1 MLVAAEISALSE
13 GIPDLAALCPTLL
26 VPFRVRSLNNAS
38 ILWIND
44 RWFTERGLMTLRD
57 AQARRRVH
65 EWLLSEFAITSAD
78 EESNQQPDEH
88 PGTAYADRYGTASGT
103 SPHGGSGRVATLGC
117 YQVKGVGKT
126 PLVGSGATW
135 THSHG
140 MATVREAICEAIF
153 GEVLDAELPYGSVPV
168 IAIIDAGETIA
179 ASEDGSFME
188 RRALI
193 VRPAPLR
200 PAHMLRAASFV
211 SSKVG
216 PDFAPGRDAAR
227 TYDLIRHVASLSAE
241 ARECHR
247 IPQTLLELCQRFAA
261 QSAVANALRLHTG
274 GLLAENISLDGAVM
288 DFGVAQAMGDWS
300 NVQVHA
306 HVPGFGQ
313 DIERIVQMA
322 ASIRFYAQKAAC
334 NEQPWFS
341 VDVSRE
347 SLQSSYTEALQ
358 VMFGRLW
365 ATEVIDRESQK
376 AIRTLMQEYFDAQQR
391 VRRRERWDGKP
402 RTTAGWLYDR
412 LIDAQSPVVTSSD
425 RETALV
431 RRIRAVLVDARSIC
445 SDVKVHCWRSAT
457 RLLQPRPELDRLLL
471 EKQIKSALEPTGER
485 EISESV
491 TRLIENVVGISRRWW
506 SNLPAEISVT
516 SQRVFSGCSVLEG
529 IDARSRQRVLWVE
542 GIHAPGCL
550 VLGDTILDE
559 ATAGKLRPELT
570 ARKWHCVIEAP
581 HPIDAIADVLGQAP
595 QKQYA
600 EPPLWW

>member
-1 MLVAAEISALSE
+1 LCALH
-13 GIPDLAALCPTLL
+13 LCVQPT
-26 VPFRVRSLNNAS
+26 
-38 ILWIND
+38 
-44 RWFTERGLMTLRD
+44 
-57 AQARRRVH
+57 
-65 EWLLSEFAITSAD
+65 
-78 EESNQQPDEH
+78 
-88 PGTAYADRYGTASGT
+88 
-103 SPHGGSGRVATLGC
+103 C
-117 YQVKGVGKT
+117 
-126 PLVGSGATW
+126 
-135 THSHG
+135 
-140 MATVREAICEAIF
+140 CE
-153 GEVLDAELPYGSVPV
+153 L
-168 IAIIDAGETIA
+168 
-179 ASEDGSFME
+179 
-188 RRALI
+188 
-193 VRPAPLR
+193 
-200 PAHMLRAASFV
+200 V

-247 IPQTLLELCQRFAA
+247 IPQTLLELCQRFPA